1 MNQKIKKILIPTI
14 IVFVATVC
22 GFGLFYFYQN
32 NWANT
37 PQKAAEKAIQFINS
51 NLLAEGNTASLVSV
65 VEEKGVYKLILG
77 IGEGEFTSYLTKDGN
92 LFFPEG
98 YSLGEEEEKETPKD
112 ITKSDTPNVKLF
124 VMSYCPYGLQAQK
137 MFLPVYDLLKD
148 KAVMGVYFVNYA
160 MHGKAEIDENLN
172 QYCVQKEEKDKFSA
186 FLSCFIKTDDSEKC
200 FAETGIDT
208 AKINTCVAETD
219 KEFKITELYN
229 DQGTWLSGTYPQFN
243 VNADLNEQ
251 YGVQGSPTIVI
262 NDKVVE
268 VSTRSP
274 ESFKEIVCQAFNTA
288 PEECSQTLS
297 SDIPSTGI
305 GEGSSSASGG
315 SCQ

>member
-1 MNQKIKKILIPTI
+1 MNQNIKKISILAA
-14 IVFVATVC
+14 IVLVSAAG
-22 GFGLFYFYQN
+22 GFGLFYLYQN
-32 NWANT
+32 NGGSN
-37 PQKAAEKAIQFINS
+37 PQKAADKAIEFINV
-51 NLLAEGNTASLVSV
+51 NLLAEGSTASLVSV
-65 VEEKGVYKLILG
+65 VEEKGVYKLVLG
-77 IGEGEFTSYLTKDGN
+77 IGGSEFTSYLTKDGN

-98 YSLGEEEEKETPKD
+98 YSLEAEEEEETPQD
-112 ITKSDTPNVKLF
+112 ITKSDTPDVKLF

-148 KAVMGVYFVNYA
+148 KAVMGVYFVDYA
-160 MHGKAEIDENLN
+160 MHGKTEIDENLN

-186 FLSCFIKTDDSEKC
+186 FLSCFVKTDDSEKC
-200 FAETGIDT
+200 FAEAQIDT

-243 VNADLNEQ
+243 INKDLNEQ

-262 NDKVVE
+262 NDQIVS

-274 ESFKEIVCQAFNTA
+274 EKFKEVVCQAFNTA
-288 PEECSQTLS
+288 PEECSQALS
-297 SDIPSTGI
+297 SDVPSTGI
-305 GEGSSSASGG
+305 GEGSGSTSGG
-315 SCQ
+315 SCE

>member
-1 MNQKIKKILIPTI
+1 MNRNIKKILIPVI
-14 IVFVATVC
+14 IIFVAVAC

-32 NWANT
+32 NWAGT
-37 PQKAAEKAIQFINS
+37 PQKAADKAIEFINT
-51 NLLAEGNTASLVSV
+51 NLLAEGSTASLVSV
-65 VEEKGVYKLILG
+65 VEEKGVYKLVLG
-77 IGEGEFTSYLTKDGN
+77 IGESEFTSYLTKDGN

-98 YSLGEEEEKETPKD
+98 YSLEEEEEITQD
-112 ITKSDTPNVKLF
+112 ITKSDTPDVKLF
-124 VMSYCPYGLQAQK
+124 IMSYCPYGLQAQK

-148 KAVMGVYFVNYA
+148 KAVMGVYFVDYA

-186 FLSCFIKTDDSEKC
+186 FLSCFVKTDDSENC
-200 FAETGIDT
+200 FVEAGVDT

-219 KEFKITELYN
+219 TEFKITELYN
-229 DQGTWLSGTYPQFN
+229 DQSTWLSGTYPQFN

-274 ESFKEIVCQAFNTA
+274 ENFKEIVCQAFNTA
-288 PEECSQTLS
+288 PEECSETLS
-297 SDIPSTGI
+297 SDVPSTGI
-305 GEGSSSASGG
+305 GEGSSSTSGG